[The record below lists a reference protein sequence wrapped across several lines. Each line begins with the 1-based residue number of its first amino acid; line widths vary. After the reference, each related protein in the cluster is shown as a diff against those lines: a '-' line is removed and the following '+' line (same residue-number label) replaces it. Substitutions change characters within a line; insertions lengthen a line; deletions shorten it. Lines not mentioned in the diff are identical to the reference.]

1 MTPMNVHLEM
11 TQIEV
16 PVRRRGRRATYR
28 WVPAAYLVVD
38 GLKQYPP
45 MRLHEAKRALKEA
58 LSTPHT
64 MKEHQDRAQNLAM
77 RRASL
82 EDRIARLLPLVAS
95 GDRVAARSVRSM
107 RRELASLS

>member
-1 MTPMNVHLEM
+1 
-11 TQIEV
+11 
-16 PVRRRGRRATYR
+16 
-28 WVPAAYLVVD
+28 
-38 GLKQYPP
+38 
-45 MRLHEAKRALKEA
+45 
-58 LSTPHT
+58 
-64 MKEHQDRAQNLAM
+64 MKEYQDRQQNLAH